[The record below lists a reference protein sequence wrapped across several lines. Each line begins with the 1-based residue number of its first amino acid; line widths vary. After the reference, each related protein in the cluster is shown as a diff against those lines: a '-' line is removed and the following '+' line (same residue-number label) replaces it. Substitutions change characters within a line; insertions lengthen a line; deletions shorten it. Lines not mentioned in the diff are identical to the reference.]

1 MFNAISR
8 RIVLIL
14 TDSKRPAGGNRRF
27 VLSRYNSGF
36 ARLCDTAIVGRVSQ
50 IDEINEMSLGMIY
63 EDIN

>member
-1 MFNAISR
+1 M
-8 RIVLIL
+8 
-14 TDSKRPAGGNRRF
+14 
-27 VLSRYNSGF
+27 LSRYNSGF